1 MAVLVA
7 SRSVPGA
14 EPLLR
19 SLRAEGIEG
28 HAWEVGTELPGP
40 ESARWDAVIL
50 DLRAPWPVKARFL
63 PAGPRVAVLDPAHEA
78 LAAVARERGARQLLY
93 DASPS
98 VLAEALRRLS
108 AETIEARG
116 SLPEIL
122 LQTSLPVALFHPVY
136 GLESCNLAFCER
148 VRARREELEGLDLV
162 SLFGQEQA
170 RSLSGL
176 FTGLL
181 LGERETEWRD
191 LCFSLPARGEVPA
204 EASFSPV
211 FRDALDRARILATL
225 APEGRTRQWEGC
237 LEARSRKLAVL
248 QSLNLALNETWNPRS
263 TLKVLVNLILS
274 HADVDAAAVSLLD
287 EATMKLK
294 FAEGE
299 GFWGSAIQSRFSD
312 VGEGVGGE
320 AALRRETVL
329 LPDLDNP
336 GVTRVEP
343 FLLNEEGF
351 RAACAA
357 PLLAP
362 DRLLGVLEIYSRKS
376 LEAPEALKEMTETVA
391 RQASA
396 ALHRG
401 FLVEE
406 LERANLELN
415 LAYDSTIEGWSR
427 ALDLK
432 CREPEWHTKK
442 IAELTVCLARRL
454 GMEGKDLQAIRRGA
468 ILHDI
473 GKMGIPDAILTKPG
487 PLTEEEWKVMRLHP
501 VYALQM
507 LQPIG
512 FLKDSVAIPYSHHE
526 RWDGQG
532 YPLGLRGEGIP
543 FFTRVFSVVDVW
555 VSLTADQPY
564 RKAWTPER
572 ALAYIREGSGRLF
585 DPLVVRAFLEM
596 IESEPGKNP

>member
-1 MAVLVA
+1 
-7 SRSVPGA
+7 
-14 EPLLR
+14 
-19 SLRAEGIEG
+19 
-28 HAWEVGTELPGP
+28 
-40 ESARWDAVIL
+40 
-50 DLRAPWPVKARFL
+50 
-63 PAGPRVAVLDPAHEA
+63 
-78 LAAVARERGARQLLY
+78 
-93 DASPS
+93 
-98 VLAEALRRLS
+98 
-108 AETIEARG
+108 
-116 SLPEIL
+116 
-122 LQTSLPVALFHPVY
+122 
-136 GLESCNLAFCER
+136 
-148 VRARREELEGLDLV
+148 
-162 SLFGQEQA
+162 
-170 RSLSGL
+170 
-176 FTGLL
+176 
-181 LGERETEWRD
+181 
-191 LCFSLPARGEVPA
+191 
-204 EASFSPV
+204 
-211 FRDALDRARILATL
+211 
-225 APEGRTRQWEGC
+225 
-237 LEARSRKLAVL
+237 
-248 QSLNLALNETWNPRS
+248 
-263 TLKVLVNLILS
+263 
-274 HADVDAAAVSLLD
+274 
-287 EATMKLK
+287 
-294 FAEGE
+294 
-299 GFWGSAIQSRFSD
+299 
-312 VGEGVGGE
+312 
-320 AALRRETVL
+320 
-329 LPDLDNP
+329 
-336 GVTRVEP
+336 
-343 FLLNEEGF
+343 
-351 RAACAA
+351 
-357 PLLAP
+357 
-362 DRLLGVLEIYSRKS
+362 
-376 LEAPEALKEMTETVA
+376 MTETVA

-543 FFTRVFSVVDVW
+543 FFARVFSVVDVW

-572 ALAYIREGSGRLF
+572 GLAYIREGSGRLF